1 MDVNIINNC
10 IKILN
15 QLKTSKM
22 KKLNQFY
29 FTLALIL
36 SVGLA
41 SCSSDNDKISDVQAA
56 ADTYVSLAIQM
67 PKTNIATRAG
77 ETASDE
83 WVGRDDIKAITV
95 YMVNED
101 NNTVTT
107 TNDIKTTSIEDGKL
121 LPSVVIAKAT
131 AGTNLKAYVVVNDVN
146 KVLTKHIKTTSA
158 DAFKASYGKAVEALV
173 SQLAK
178 TETTDIILM
187 TNAVEPTAQKVER
200 GVTEKQI
207 TATENVKNRFNV
219 EVSRVASRAIVTVVT
234 ADDENRVIKVTDN
247 NGVKTASIKV
257 TGITYSVGQV
267 NAAFNI
273 IENGIN
279 PMPNV
284 ADKDLDNS
292 KSSIYADVQ
301 AIESKEAVKVALGDE
316 EDAAKYVLP
325 LVRDSYL
332 KGNTTYFEV
341 RATFQVQGNLT
352 DTKAPHEPGTTVFLG
367 EHDGKFYAD
376 RLTALGMGVKL
387 HVDSVKAGKFDQ
399 RVYTYKDAEMVYVLW
414 LNPEKGTDGKTEK
427 SPVVRNQVYHAHIT
441 GFNKI
446 GVSYN
451 PLNPTDPSKPVDPT
465 DPNKPVDPTNPTD
478 PTEPSNPINP
488 DDKLTTDDNYLSVE
502 VSILPWT
509 IKSYD
514 ISVGQEY

>member
-1 MDVNIINNC
+1 
-10 IKILN
+10 
-15 QLKTSKM
+15 M

-219 EVSRVASRAIVTVVT
+219 EVSRVASRAIVTVAT
-234 ADDENRVIKVTDN
+234 DNKDQVIKVTDN
-247 NGVKTASIKV
+247 NGVKTDSIKV

-267 NAAFNI
+267 NAAFSI

-284 ADKDLDNS
+284 AAKDLDNS

-316 EDAAKYVLP
+316 KDAAKYVLP

-341 RATFQVQGNLT
+341 RAKFQVQGKLA
-352 DTKAPHEPGTTVFLG
+352 DGGEHDGTATVYLG
-367 EHDGKFYAD
+367 EHDGKFYSD
-376 RLTALGMGVKL
+376 RLTALGMGTKL
-387 HVDSVKAGKFDQ
+387 DEEAVDKGEFKQ
-399 RVYTYKDAEMVYVLW
+399 RVYTYKNAEMVYVLW

-514 ISVGQEY
+514 ISVGQDY